1 VEKEPFELTG
11 VELSLAAPNIVF
23 LTEIFASGAV
33 VPEMWILSITTSDEK
48 LPFRP
53 RGVRSC
59 VTGFRTSEGPKA
71 VHNGNVSDAKNT
83 KIKTIATIRRFLIAP
98 VKSIIPMLAAES
110 SS

>member
-1 VEKEPFELTG
+1 
-11 VELSLAAPNIVF
+11 
-23 LTEIFASGAV
+23 
-33 VPEMWILSITTSDEK
+33 
-48 LPFRP
+48 
-53 RGVRSC
+53 
-59 VTGFRTSEGPKA
+59 